1 MANMSYCRF
10 ENTYSDLADCVGS
23 LKECEELSNSE
34 RKYAKWM
41 RDMCEEYI
49 SAYNE
54 MFEEE

>member
-10 ENTYSDLADCVGS
+10 ENTYSDLAGCVGA
-23 LKECEELSNSE
+23 LEECEELSNSE

-54 MFEEE
+54 MFEM